1 MHTNQLRQDRVV
13 VDSSTGEIIIDEWT
27 DYYEG
32 NGADAD
38 TSTDIPT
45 S

>member
-1 MHTNQLRQDRVV
+1 MHTNPLSQYRLV

-27 DYYEG
+27 DYYKG